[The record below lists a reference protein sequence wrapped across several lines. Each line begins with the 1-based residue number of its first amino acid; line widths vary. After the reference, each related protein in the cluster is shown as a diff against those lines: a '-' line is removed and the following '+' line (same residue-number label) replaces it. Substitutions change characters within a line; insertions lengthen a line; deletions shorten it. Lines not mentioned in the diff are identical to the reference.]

1 MGERVKYSLPLGNPG
16 ERTPSW
22 WLNLH
27 ESYVSEEDFYT
38 IDEFVR
44 EESIGKLIT
53 DDSGRYYVS
62 IEFETKEDLT
72 WFLLK
77 YS

>member
-1 MGERVKYSLPLGNPG
+1 MKYSLPLNNPS
-16 ERTPSW
+16 ERVPNW
-22 WLNLH
+22 WMNLT
-27 ESYVSEEDFYT
+27 STYFSEEDFYT

-44 EESIGKLIT
+44 EKTRGKLIT
-53 DDSGRYYVS
+53 DDPGRYYVS
-62 IEFETKEDLT
+62 IDFETKEDLT